1 MKWKK
6 KQYYFTVVCS
16 WCDIVCDTLQWLL
29 SFHCLTKGSLCSFLP
44 YHGLVSVFF
53 QLKRK
58 TIYAHTHTQKKGKHS
73 ERKLEWQSKGRILLS
88 SCQTVMRSFGALCS
102 LFFWSISLAR
112 VVEAD
117 WQPGAAVPHLC
128 SLTLSLCLH
137 VYSSCSLYSAWSAM
151 AKNPDNKDDD
161 AFYSCTH
168 RHAT

>member
-1 MKWKK
+1 MW
-6 KQYYFTVVCS
+6 QSVILYNDFCLFTASRKVLCVPFCHIMVWSVCS
-16 WCDIVCDTLQWLL
+16 FSWRGKLFT
-29 SFHCLTKGSLCSFLP
+29 
-44 YHGLVSVFF
+44 
-53 QLKRK
+53 
-58 TIYAHTHTQKKGKHS
+58 HTHTQKKGKHS

-102 LFFWSISLAR
+102 LFFWSISLVR